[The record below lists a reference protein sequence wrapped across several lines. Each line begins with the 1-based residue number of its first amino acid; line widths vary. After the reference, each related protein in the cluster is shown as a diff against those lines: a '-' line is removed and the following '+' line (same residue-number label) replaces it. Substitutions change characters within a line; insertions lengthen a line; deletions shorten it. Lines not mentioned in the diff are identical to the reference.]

1 MPEFRF
7 FYPIDVRYGDLDAQG
22 HLNNA
27 MYMTYFE
34 TARLKYFNSLK
45 LFKTGDSFLDIGM
58 IMADARVTF
67 KKAVEYGNNVKVGVR
82 ITRLGN
88 KSMTCE
94 QVIVNADTGEELA
107 TGTTIMVGYDY
118 RSGKT
123 HPISDDWRQKIS
135 AFEGLDRNPA

>member
-1 MPEFRF
+1 MSEFRF

-34 TARLKYFNSLK
+34 TARLKYFYHLK
-45 LFKTGDSFLDIGM
+45 MFEAGSSFLDIGM
-58 IMADARVTF
+58 IMAEAQVTF
-67 KKAVEYGNNVKVGVR
+67 KKAVVYGDNVKVGVR
-82 ITRLGN
+82 TSRLGN

-94 QVIVNADTGEELA
+94 QVIVNTDTGEELA
-107 TGTTIMVGYDY
+107 TGSTVLVGYDY

-123 HPISDDWRQKIS
+123 HPIPDDWRKKIF
-135 AFEGLDRNPA
+135 AFEGLDTDPA